1 MAESDPGDSRIMR
14 AEFILT
20 SAIAGVSILIIL
32 LISMLWSGARLN
44 ANEYEVVAMVRG
56 TRAEMIGATRAQSDA
71 ETLAARFLATRNHDL
86 LDDFELAKSETRN
99 RLASALA
106 LVQHDGELRTRVSE
120 VSELFEQRQAILDNE
135 IASRPTATNGA
146 RPEDRV
152 YATFRAQSDELQ
164 ELLNNRIDAA
174 RVAEDAG
181 HRRLDFVSVVLGL
194 LSLLASGLAI
204 FALRRERGQWRLAQE
219 ATEAARARAQ
229 ESDLAKTRFL
239 AVASHDMRQPLH
251 ALTLYLS
258 ALERRV
264 EGAEARDILRKMDRA
279 TQSMVGMFATLL
291 DLARVQAGVVQ
302 PEFVE
307 VQLQDVIDRI
317 VAEHP
322 GGKVDARPT
331 PVIIRSDPLLL
342 ERVLANLVMNA
353 LKHGGGKARIEVR
366 HNGEHAQI
374 SVADDGPGI
383 PEEDQKRIFEE
394 FVRLDGRAGAEGLGL
409 GLAIV
414 ARIADLLGMPIKLES
429 APGCGARFTLTTPL
443 IAANGD
449 RQTRGATAPVT
460 LNGAFVIVCDDDALA
475 REAIAGSLR
484 DLGADVRAC
493 GNEAELTSLLSKSGA
508 ADLLVMD
515 LRIDGALQGIDIAT
529 RARARLSTPPRVII
543 VTGDTGPE
551 TLAML
556 RACGYAWLIKP
567 VDADSLSA
575 AAAAL
580 VHVA

>member
-1 MAESDPGDSRIMR
+1 MR
-14 AEFILT
+14 AEFILI

-32 LISMLWSGARLN
+32 LLSMLWSSVRLN

-56 TRAEMIGATRAQSDA
+56 TRAEMIGVTRAQSDA
-71 ETLAARFLATRNHDL
+71 ETLAARFLATRNREL
-86 LDDFELAKSETRN
+86 LDDFELAKAEARS
-99 RLASALA
+99 RLAAALA
-106 LVQHDGELRTRVSE
+106 LVRHDGELRTRVSA
-120 VSELFEQRQAILDNE
+120 VSELVEQRLNILDNE
-135 IASRPTATNGA
+135 IAWRPVALDRV

-164 ELLNNRIDAA
+164 ELLNGRIDVA
-174 RVAEDAG
+174 RVAEDAA
-181 HRRLDFVSVVLGL
+181 HTRLDFVSVVLGL

-204 FALRRERGQWRLAQE
+204 FALRRERGQWRLAHE
-219 ATEAARARAQ
+219 ATEAARARAH

-264 EGAEARDILRKMDRA
+264 EGAEARDILQKMDRA

-291 DLARVQAGVVQ
+291 DLARIQAGVVQ

-307 VQLQDVIDRI
+307 VPLQAVIDRI

-322 GGKVDARPT
+322 GGKVEALPT
-331 PVIIRSDPLLL
+331 SVIIRSDPLLL
-342 ERVLANLVMNA
+342 ERVLANLVVNA

-366 HNGEHAQI
+366 HSGDHAQI

-383 PEEDQKRIFEE
+383 AEADQKRIFEE

-429 APGCGARFTLTTPL
+429 APDRGARFTLTAPL
-443 IAANGD
+443 IAAHGGPLA
-449 RQTRGATAPVT
+449 RTLATPVT
-460 LNGAFVIVCDDDALA
+460 LNGTFVVVCDDDALA

-484 DLGADVRAC
+484 DLGAEVHAC
-493 GNEAELTSLLSKSGA
+493 GNETELASLLSESGPP
-508 ADLLVMD
+508 DLLVMD
-515 LRIDGALQGIDIAT
+515 LRIGGALQGIDIAT
-529 RARARLSTPPRVII
+529 RARARLSPPPRVIV

-556 RACGYAWLIKP
+556 RASGYSWLIKP
-567 VDADSLSA
+567 VDSNSLSA

-580 VHVA
+580 VHAA